1 MDIKTKQKNYA
12 LLLFQSVTPQMSHD
26 EEELMALNNLSVT
39 CIQFTL
45 INVFSNIIKRCSVDV
60 QQE

>member
-26 EEELMALNNLSVT
+26 DEELTALNNLLVT

-45 INVFSNIIKRCSVDV
+45 MIFFFW
-60 QQE
+60 